1 MILSVL
7 ISRLPMLV
15 EGLDAQPVQLLP
27 DSAITL
33 GLLSLVSRFM
43 FRGLVGSKQQLADE
57 ADAEAALISLVRSA
71 LTPIIR
77 EGDTSPGAA
86 VRRIVASEI
95 ELHHRDAALSVD
107 SIAEIVGLSRRQLY
121 RYAGEGVAARL
132 GRRHAQ
138 TAHDVVESNPMLDL
152 KTVAKL
158 SGFSDE
164 GRLRDHFLKT
174 YGLLPSAY
182 RDLVRSEN
190 LT

>member
-1 MILSVL
+1 
-7 ISRLPMLV
+7 MLV

-57 ADAEAALISLVRSA
+57 ADAEAAFISLVRSA

-77 EGDTSPGAA
+77 EGDTSPGVA
-86 VRRIVASEI
+86 VRRIVASAI
-95 ELHHRDAALSVD
+95 ELHHCDAALSVD
-107 SIAEIVGLSRRQLY
+107 SIAEIEGLSRRQLY

-138 TAHDVVESNPMLDL
+138 TAHDVVDSNQML
-152 KTVAKL
+152 VFFL
-158 SGFSDE
+158 SKNTQP
-164 GRLRDHFLKT
+164 RK
-174 YGLLPSAY
+174 A
-182 RDLVRSEN
+182 
-190 LT
+190 